1 MKRIISVLVTA
12 VMIFTAAF
20 QCSFAAQVTAEEAY
34 SSTGKTIYENTVQNI
49 AKESAYGSEWHI
61 LGLARSQ
68 YAGCDEIFEK
78 YYEDVVK
85 KIKDSKGVLSKNKYT
100 EYSRVIVAVKAI
112 GRNPKNTGGFDVT
125 AKLLEKE
132 NVVIQGL
139 NGPIWALIA
148 LNTDGYA
155 DSSAEFKKTAKEY
168 ISYILDAEKDGGGW
182 SLNSSE
188 TNADADITAMAL
200 TALAPY
206 YKEDSRV
213 KESADRAVLWLS
225 ENQNSD
231 GTYSSW
237 GTVNSES
244 CAQVTV
250 ALASLGIDPNKDER
264 FIKNGKS
271 VLDGLLG
278 FYTDGGFKHVS
289 TGKLNAMATEQG
301 YYALTAYFRFTGG
314 KTSLYDMSD
323 TGTAAPAAL
332 AKAKLVSV
340 KSVSKKG
347 VKITWNKVKT
357 AKGYQI
363 KYSAKKNMTD
373 AKTATSGSL
382 SKKITKLKSGKR
394 YYFKVR
400 AYKTADGSRIY
411 GGWSSVKS
419 VKVK

>member
-12 VMIFTAAF
+12 AMIFTLAF
-20 QCSFAAQVTAEEAY
+20 QCSFAAQATAEEAY
-34 SSTGKTIYENTVQNI
+34 SSTGKTIYENT
-49 AKESAYGSEWHI
+49 AKSPAYGSEWHI
-61 LGLARSQ
+61 LGLARSE
-68 YAGCDEIFEK
+68 YAGCDEMFEK

-85 KIKDSKGVLSKNKYT
+85 TLKDSKGVLSNNKYT
-100 EYSRVIVAVKAI
+100 EYSRAITAVKAI
-112 GRNPKNTGGFDVT
+112 GRNPKNTGGYDLT
-125 AKLLEKE
+125 EKLLEKE
-132 NVVIQGL
+132 KVTRQGL

-148 LNTDGYA
+148 LNTGGYA
-155 DSSAEFKKTAKEY
+155 DSSAEFKKVTKEY
-168 ISYILDAEKDGGGW
+168 VSYILDAEKNGGGW

-188 TNADADITAMAL
+188 ANADVDITGMAL

-206 YKEDSRV
+206 YKSDSRV
-213 KESADRAVLWLS
+213 KEAADRAVLWLS
-225 ENQNSD
+225 EVQKDD
-231 GTYSSW
+231 GAFASW

-250 ALASLGIDPNKDER
+250 ALTSLGIDPNKDER

-271 VLDGLLG
+271 VIDGLLR

-332 AKAKLVSV
+332 TKAKLVSV
-340 KSVSKKG
+340 KSVSKKT

-363 KYSAKKNMTD
+363 KYSTKKNMTG
-373 AKTATSGSL
+373 AKTVNSGSL
-382 SKKITKLKSGKR
+382 SKKITKLQSGKR

-411 GGWSSVKS
+411 GGWSSIKS

>member
-61 LGLARSQ
+61 LGLARSE

-85 KIKDSKGVLSKNKYT
+85 VLKENSGVLSKKKYT

-125 AKLLEKE
+125 EKLLEKE
-132 NVVIQGL
+132 KVTRQGL
-139 NGPIWALIA
+139 NGPVWALIA

-188 TNADADITAMAL
+188 TNADVDITAMAL

-213 KESADRAVLWLS
+213 KEAADRALAWLS
-225 ENQNSD
+225 EVQKDD
-231 GTYSSW
+231 GAYASW

-250 ALASLGIDPNKDER
+250 ALTSLGIDPNKDER

-271 VLDGLLG
+271 VIDGLLG

-340 KSVSKKG
+340 KSVSEKT
-347 VKITWNKVKT
+347 VKITWNKVRT

-363 KYSAKKNMTD
+363 KYSAKKNMKG
-373 AKTATSGSL
+373 AKTVTSGAL

>member
-112 GRNPKNTGGFDVT
+112 GRNPKNTGGYDVT

-132 NVVIQGL
+132 NVAIQGL

-188 TNADADITAMAL
+188 TNADADITGMAL

-213 KESADRAVLWLS
+213 KEAADRALAWLS
-225 ENQNSD
+225 EVQKDD
-231 GTYSSW
+231 GAYASW

-250 ALASLGIDPNKDER
+250 ALTSLGIDPNKDER

-271 VLDGLLG
+271 VIDGLLG

-323 TGTAAPAAL
+323 TGDATPAAL
-332 AKAKLVSV
+332 TKAKIVSV
-340 KSVSKKG
+340 KSVSEKG

-363 KYSAKKNMTD
+363 KYSAKKNMKG

>member
-20 QCSFAAQVTAEEAY
+20 QCSFAAQVAAEDAY
-34 SSTGKTIYENTVQNI
+34 SITGRAIYENT
-49 AKESAYGSEWHI
+49 AKSPVYGAEWHI
-61 LGLARSQ
+61 LGLARSE

-100 EYSRVIVAVKAI
+100 EYSRTIVAVKAI
-112 GRNPKNTGGFDVT
+112 GRNPKNTGGYDVT

-132 NVVIQGL
+132 NVAIQGL

-148 LNTDGYA
+148 LNTGGYA

-168 ISYILDAEKDGGGW
+168 TAYILEAEKDGGGW

-188 TNADADITAMAL
+188 TNADADITGMAL

-206 YKEDSRV
+206 YKEDSKVR
-213 KESADRAVLWLS
+213 EAADRALAWLS
-225 ENQNSD
+225 EVQKDD
-231 GTYSSW
+231 GAYASW

-250 ALASLGIDPNKDER
+250 ALTSLGIDPNKDER

-323 TGTAAPAAL
+323 TGDATPAAL
-332 AKAKLVSV
+332 TKAKIVSV
-340 KSVSKKG
+340 KSVSEKG
-347 VKITWNKVKT
+347 IKITWNKVRT

-363 KYSAKKNMTD
+363 KYSTKKNMTV
-373 AKTATSGSL
+373 AKTVTSGAL

-400 AYKTADGSRIY
+400 AYKSADGSRIY

>member
-61 LGLARSQ
+61 SGLARSQ

-112 GRNPKNTGGFDVT
+112 GRNPKNTGGFDMT
-125 AKLLEKE
+125 EKLLEKE
-132 NVVIQGL
+132 KVTRQGL
-139 NGPIWALIA
+139 NGPVWALIA
-148 LNTDGYA
+148 LNTGGYA
-155 DSSAEFKKTAKEY
+155 DSSAEFKKITKEY
-168 ISYILDAEKDGGGW
+168 ITYILDAEKDGGGW

-206 YKEDSRV
+206 CKGDSKVR
-213 KESADRAVLWLS
+213 ESADRAVLWLS

-250 ALASLGIDPNKDER
+250 ALTSLGIDPNKDER

-347 VKITWNKVKT
+347 VKITWNKVRT

-363 KYSAKKNMTD
+363 KYSAKKNMKG
-373 AKTATSGSL
+373 AKTVTSGAL

-400 AYKTADGSRIY
+400 AYKSADGSRIY

>member
-1 MKRIISVLVTA
+1 MKRIISALVTA
-12 VMIFTAAF
+12 LMIFTLAF
-20 QCSFAAQVTAEEAY
+20 QCSFAAQITAEEAY
-34 SSTGKTIYENTVQNI
+34 SSTGKTIYENIVQNI

-68 YAGCDEIFEK
+68 YAGCDEIFEA

-85 KIKDSKGVLSKNKYT
+85 ALKDSKGVLSKNKYT
-100 EYSRVIVAVKAI
+100 EYSRVIVAVKSI
-112 GRNPKNTGGFDVT
+112 GRNPRNTGGYDMT

-132 NVVIQGL
+132 KVTGQGL

-148 LNTDGYA
+148 LNTGGYA
-155 DSSAEFKKTAKEY
+155 DSSAKFKKITKEY
-168 ISYILDAEKDGGGW
+168 IAYILDAEKDSGGW
-182 SLNSSE
+182 ALNSSD
-188 TNADADITAMAL
+188 TKADVDITGMAL

-206 YKEDSRV
+206 YKENSKV
-213 KESADRAVLWLS
+213 KEAADRAVLWLS
-225 ENQNSD
+225 EVQKDD
-231 GTYSSW
+231 GAYASW

-250 ALASLGIDPNKDER
+250 ALTSLGIDPNKDER

-271 VLDGLLG
+271 VIDGLLG

-323 TGTAAPAAL
+323 TGDATPAAL
-332 AKAKLVSV
+332 TKAKIVSV
-340 KSVSKKG
+340 KAVSEKG
-347 VKITWNKVKT
+347 IKITWNKVRT

-363 KYSAKKNMTD
+363 KYSTKKNMTG
-373 AKTATSGSL
+373 AKTVTSDYL

-411 GGWSSVKS
+411 GGWSRVKS

>member
-61 LGLARSQ
+61 LGLARSE

-100 EYSRVIVAVKAI
+100 EYSRAIVAVKAI
-112 GRNPKNTGGFDVT
+112 GRNPKNTGGYDMT

-132 NVVIQGL
+132 NVAIQGL

-188 TNADADITAMAL
+188 TNADVDITGMAL

-213 KESADRAVLWLS
+213 KEAADRALAWLS
-225 ENQNSD
+225 EVQKDD
-231 GTYSSW
+231 GAYASW

-250 ALASLGIDPNKDER
+250 ALTSLGIDPNKDER

-271 VLDGLLG
+271 VIDGLLG

-323 TGTAAPAAL
+323 TGDATPAAL
-332 AKAKLVSV
+332 TKAKIVSV

-363 KYSAKKNMTD
+363 KYSAKKNMKG

-382 SKKITKLKSGKR
+382 SKKITKLKPGKR

-411 GGWSSVKS
+411 GGWSSTKS

>member
-1 MKRIISVLVTA
+1 MRHRLRQRKH
-12 VMIFTAAF
+12 TAAQAKPF
-20 QCSFAAQVTAEEAY
+20 TRTQF
-34 SSTGKTIYENTVQNI
+34 KTLL
-49 AKESAYGSEWHI
+49 KESAYGSEWHI

-132 NVVIQGL
+132 NVAIQGL

-188 TNADADITAMAL
+188 TNADADITGMAL

-213 KESADRAVLWLS
+213 KEAADRALAWLS
-225 ENQNSD
+225 EVQKDD
-231 GTYSSW
+231 GAYASW

-250 ALASLGIDPNKDER
+250 ALTSLGIDPNKDER

-271 VLDGLLG
+271 VIDGLLG

-323 TGTAAPAAL
+323 TGDATPVAL
-332 AKAKLVSV
+332 TKAKIVSV

-363 KYSAKKNMTD
+363 KYSAKKNMKG

-382 SKKITKLKSGKR
+382 SKKITKLKPGKR

-411 GGWSSVKS
+411 GGWSSTKS

>member
-112 GRNPKNTGGFDVT
+112 GRNPKNTGGYDVT

-132 NVVIQGL
+132 NVAIQGL

-188 TNADADITAMAL
+188 TNADADITGMAL

-213 KESADRAVLWLS
+213 KEAADRALAWLS
-225 ENQNSD
+225 EVQKDD
-231 GTYSSW
+231 GAYASW

-250 ALASLGIDPNKDER
+250 ALTSLGIDPNKDER

-323 TGTAAPAAL
+323 TGDATPAAL
-332 AKAKLVSV
+332 TKAKIVSV

-363 KYSAKKNMTD
+363 KYSAKKNMKG

-411 GGWSSVKS
+411 GGWSSTKS

>member
-132 NVVIQGL
+132 NVAIQGL

-188 TNADADITAMAL
+188 TNADVDITGMAL

-213 KESADRAVLWLS
+213 KEAADRALAWLS
-225 ENQNSD
+225 EVQKDD
-231 GTYSSW
+231 GAYASW

-250 ALASLGIDPNKDER
+250 ALTSLGIDPNKDER

-271 VLDGLLG
+271 VIDGLLG

-323 TGTAAPAAL
+323 TGDATPAAL
-332 AKAKLVSV
+332 TKAKIVSV

-363 KYSAKKNMTD
+363 KYSAKKNMKG

-400 AYKTADGSRIY
+400 AYKSADGSRIY

>member
-78 YYEDVVK
+78 YYEDEVK

-100 EYSRVIVAVKAI
+100 EYSRAIVAVKAI
-112 GRNPKNTGGFDVT
+112 GRNPKNTGGYDVT

-132 NVVIQGL
+132 NVAIQGL

-188 TNADADITAMAL
+188 TNADADITGMAL

-250 ALASLGIDPNKDER
+250 ALTSLGIDPNKDER

-271 VLDGLLG
+271 VIDGLLG

-323 TGTAAPAAL
+323 TGDATPAAL
-332 AKAKLVSV
+332 TKAKIVSV

-373 AKTATSGSL
+373 AKTVTSGAL

-411 GGWSSVKS
+411 GGWSSTKS

>member
-112 GRNPKNTGGFDVT
+112 GRNPKNTGGFDVA

-132 NVVIQGL
+132 NVAIQGL

-148 LNTDGYA
+148 LNTGGYA

-188 TNADADITAMAL
+188 TNADVDITAMAL

-206 YKEDSRV
+206 YKGDSKVR
-213 KESADRAVLWLS
+213 ESADRAVLWLS

-250 ALASLGIDPNKDER
+250 ALTSLGIDPNKDER

-323 TGTAAPAAL
+323 TGDATPAAL
-332 AKAKLVSV
+332 TKAKIVSV
-340 KSVSKKG
+340 KSVSEKG
-347 VKITWNKVKT
+347 VKITWNKVRT

-363 KYSAKKNMTD
+363 KYSTKKNMTD

>member
-1 MKRIISVLVTA
+1 MKRIISVLVTV

-61 LGLARSQ
+61 LGLARSE

-112 GRNPKNTGGFDVT
+112 GRNPKNTGGFDMT
-125 AKLLEKE
+125 EKLLEKE
-132 NVVIQGL
+132 KVTRQGL
-139 NGPIWALIA
+139 NGPVWALIA

-213 KESADRAVLWLS
+213 KEAADRAVLWLS

-250 ALASLGIDPNKDER
+250 ALTSLGIDPNKDER

-323 TGTAAPAAL
+323 TGDATPAAL
-332 AKAKLVSV
+332 TKAKLVSV
-340 KSVSKKG
+340 KSVSEKG
-347 VKITWNKVKT
+347 VKITWNKVRT

>member
-61 LGLARSQ
+61 LGLARSE

-100 EYSRVIVAVKAI
+100 EYSRTIVAVKAI

-132 NVVIQGL
+132 NVAIQGL

-250 ALASLGIDPNKDER
+250 ALTSLGIDPNKDER

-271 VLDGLLG
+271 VIDGLLG

-323 TGTAAPAAL
+323 TGDATPAAL
-332 AKAKLVSV
+332 TKAKIVSV

-373 AKTATSGSL
+373 AKTVTSGAL

-411 GGWSSVKS
+411 GGWSSTKS

>member
-12 VMIFTAAF
+12 VMIFTPAF
-20 QCSFAAQVTAEEAY
+20 QCSFAAEVTTEEAY
-34 SSTGKTIYENTVQNI
+34 SGTGRTVYENT
-49 AKESAYGSEWHI
+49 AKSPAYGSEWHI
-61 LGLARSQ
+61 LGLARSE
-68 YAGCDEIFEK
+68 YAGCDEIFET
-78 YYEDVVK
+78 YYEDIVK
-85 KIKDSKGVLSKNKYT
+85 TLKDNKGVLSKNKYT
-100 EYSRVIVAVKAI
+100 EYSRAIIAVKAI
-112 GRNPKNTGGFDVT
+112 GRNPKNTGGFDMT
-125 AKLLEKE
+125 EKLLEKE
-132 NVVIQGL
+132 KVTRQGL

-148 LNTDGYA
+148 LNTGGYA
-155 DSSAEFKKTAKEY
+155 DSTTGFKKITKEY

-182 SLNSSE
+182 SLNSSD
-188 TNADADITAMAL
+188 TDADVDITGMAL

-206 YKEDSRV
+206 YKENKNV
-213 KESADRAVLWLS
+213 KEAADRALVWLS
-225 ENQNSD
+225 EVQQDD
-231 GTYSSW
+231 GAYASW

-244 CAQVTV
+244 CAQVIV
-250 ALASLGIDPNKDER
+250 ALTSLGIDPNKDER

-278 FYTDGGFKHVS
+278 FYTGGGFKHVS

-301 YYALTAYFRFTGG
+301 YYAMTAYFRFTGG

-323 TGTAAPAAL
+323 TGTAVPAAPAR
-332 AKAKLVSV
+332 AKLVSV
-340 KSVSKKG
+340 KSGSEKT

-382 SKKITKLKSGKR
+382 SKKITKLKSGKK
-394 YYFKVR
+394 YYFRVR

-411 GGWSSVKS
+411 GGWSSIKS

>member
-188 TNADADITAMAL
+188 TNADVDITGMAL

-206 YKEDSRV
+206 YKGDSRV

-250 ALASLGIDPNKDER
+250 ALTSLGIDPNKDER

-271 VLDGLLG
+271 VIDGLLG

-323 TGTAAPAAL
+323 TGDATPAAL
-332 AKAKLVSV
+332 TKAKIVSV
-340 KSVSKKG
+340 KSVSEKG

-411 GGWSSVKS
+411 GGWSSTKS

>member
-1 MKRIISVLVTA
+1 
-12 VMIFTAAF
+12 
-20 QCSFAAQVTAEEAY
+20 
-34 SSTGKTIYENTVQNI
+34 
-49 AKESAYGSEWHI
+49 
-61 LGLARSQ
+61 
-68 YAGCDEIFEK
+68 
-78 YYEDVVK
+78 
-85 KIKDSKGVLSKNKYT
+85 
-100 EYSRVIVAVKAI
+100 
-112 GRNPKNTGGFDVT
+112 
-125 AKLLEKE
+125 
-132 NVVIQGL
+132 
-139 NGPIWALIA
+139 
-148 LNTDGYA
+148 
-155 DSSAEFKKTAKEY
+155 
-168 ISYILDAEKDGGGW
+168 
-182 SLNSSE
+182 
-188 TNADADITAMAL
+188 MAL

-250 ALASLGIDPNKDER
+250 ALTSLGIDPNKDER

-323 TGTAAPAAL
+323 TGEATPAAL
-332 AKAKLVSV
+332 TKAKIVSV
-340 KSVSKKG
+340 KSVSEKG
-347 VKITWNKVKT
+347 VKITWNKVRT

-363 KYSAKKNMTD
+363 KYSTKKNMTV

-411 GGWSSVKS
+411 GDWSSVKS

>member
-112 GRNPKNTGGFDVT
+112 GRNPKNTGGYDVT

-132 NVVIQGL
+132 NVAIQGL

-206 YKEDSRV
+206 YKGDSRV
-213 KESADRAVLWLS
+213 KEAADRALAWLS
-225 ENQNSD
+225 EVQKD
-231 GTYSSW
+231 GGAYASW

-250 ALASLGIDPNKDER
+250 ALTSLGIDPNKDER

-271 VLDGLLG
+271 VIDGLLG

-323 TGTAAPAAL
+323 TGDATPAAL
-332 AKAKLVSV
+332 TKAKIVSV

-363 KYSAKKNMTD
+363 KYSAKKNMKG

-382 SKKITKLKSGKR
+382 SKKITKLKPGKR

-411 GGWSSVKS
+411 GGWSSTKS

>member
-61 LGLARSQ
+61 LGLARSE

-100 EYSRVIVAVKAI
+100 EYSRTIVAVKAI
-112 GRNPKNTGGFDVT
+112 GRNPKNTGGYDVT

-132 NVVIQGL
+132 NVAIQGL

-188 TNADADITAMAL
+188 TNADVDITGMAL

-213 KESADRAVLWLS
+213 KESADRALAWLS
-225 ENQNSD
+225 EVQKDD
-231 GTYSSW
+231 GAYASW

-250 ALASLGIDPNKDER
+250 ALTSLGIDPNKDER

-271 VLDGLLG
+271 VIDGLLG

-323 TGTAAPAAL
+323 TGDATPAAL
-332 AKAKLVSV
+332 TKAKIVSV

-363 KYSAKKNMTD
+363 KYSAKKNMKG
-373 AKTATSGSL
+373 AKTVTSGAL
-382 SKKITKLKSGKR
+382 SKKITKLKPGKR

-411 GGWSSVKS
+411 GGWSSTKS

>member
-34 SSTGKTIYENTVQNI
+34 SSTGRAIYENT
-49 AKESAYGSEWHI
+49 AKSPVYGAEWHI
-61 LGLARSQ
+61 LGLARSE

-132 NVVIQGL
+132 NVAIQGL

-168 ISYILDAEKDGGGW
+168 TAYILDAEKDGGGW

-206 YKEDSRV
+206 YKGDRKVREA
-213 KESADRAVLWLS
+213 ADRALAWLS
-225 ENQNSD
+225 EVQKDD
-231 GTYSSW
+231 GAYASW

-363 KYSAKKNMTD
+363 KYSAKKNMTV
-373 AKTATSGSL
+373 AKTVTSGSL

>member
-12 VMIFTAAF
+12 AMIFELAF
-20 QCSFAAQVTAEEAY
+20 QCSFAAQVTAEDAY
-34 SSTGKTIYENTVQNI
+34 SSTGRTIYENT
-49 AKESAYGSEWHI
+49 AGSPAYGAEWHI
-61 LGLARSQ
+61 LGLARSE
-68 YAGCDEIFEK
+68 YSGCDEMFEA

-85 KIKDSKGVLSKNKYT
+85 ALKDSKGVLSENKYT
-100 EYSRVIVAVKAI
+100 EYSRAIVAVKAI
-112 GRNPKNTGGFDVT
+112 GRNPKNTGGYDMT
-125 AKLLEKE
+125 EKLLEKE
-132 NVVIQGL
+132 KVTRQGL

-148 LNTDGYA
+148 LNTGGYA
-155 DSSAEFKKTAKEY
+155 DSSAEFKKITKEY
-168 ISYILDAEKDGGGW
+168 VNYILDAEKDGGGW

-188 TNADADITAMAL
+188 ANADVDITGMAL

-206 YKEDSRV
+206 CKENKNI
-213 KESADRAVLWLS
+213 KEAADRALAWLS
-225 ENQNSD
+225 EVQQDD
-231 GTYSSW
+231 GAYASW
-237 GTVNSES
+237 STVNSES
-244 CAQVTV
+244 CAQVIV
-250 ALASLGIDPNKDER
+250 ALTSLGIDPNKDER

-289 TGKLNAMATEQG
+289 TGKLNSMATEQG
-301 YYALTAYFRFTGG
+301 YYALAAYFRFTGG

-340 KSVSKKG
+340 KAVSKKT

-363 KYSAKKNMTD
+363 KYSTKKNMTG
-373 AKTATSGSL
+373 AKTITSSSL
-382 SKKITKLKSGKR
+382 SKKITKLQSGKK

-400 AYKTADGSRIY
+400 AYKTLDGSRIY
-411 GGWSSVKS
+411 GGWSSIKS

>member
-132 NVVIQGL
+132 NVAIQGL

-188 TNADADITAMAL
+188 TNADADITGMAL

-213 KESADRAVLWLS
+213 KEAADRALAWLS
-225 ENQNSD
+225 EVQKDD
-231 GTYSSW
+231 GAYASW

-250 ALASLGIDPNKDER
+250 ALTSLGIDPNKDER

-271 VLDGLLG
+271 VIDGLLG

-323 TGTAAPAAL
+323 TGDATPVAL
-332 AKAKLVSV
+332 TKAKIVSV

-363 KYSAKKNMTD
+363 KYSAKKNMKG

-400 AYKTADGSRIY
+400 AYKSADGSRIY
-411 GGWSSVKS
+411 GGWSSTKS
-419 VKVK
+419 MKVK

>member
-100 EYSRVIVAVKAI
+100 EYSRAIVAVKAI
-112 GRNPKNTGGFDVT
+112 GRNPKNTGGYDVT

-132 NVVIQGL
+132 NVAIQGL

-188 TNADADITAMAL
+188 TNADADITGMAL

-206 YKEDSRV
+206 YKGDSRV
-213 KESADRAVLWLS
+213 KEAADRALAWLS
-225 ENQNSD
+225 EVQKDD
-231 GTYSSW
+231 GAYASW

-250 ALASLGIDPNKDER
+250 ALTSLGIDPNKDER

-323 TGTAAPAAL
+323 TGDATPVAL
-332 AKAKLVSV
+332 TKAKIVSV

-347 VKITWNKVKT
+347 VKITWNKVRT

-363 KYSAKKNMTD
+363 KYSTKKNMTV
-373 AKTATSGSL
+373 AKTVTSGAL

-411 GGWSSVKS
+411 GGWSSTKS

>member
-12 VMIFTAAF
+12 AMIFALAF
-20 QCSFAAQVTAEEAY
+20 QCSFAAQVTAEDAY
-34 SSTGKTIYENTVQNI
+34 SSTGRTIYENT
-49 AKESAYGSEWHI
+49 AGSPAYGAEWHI
-61 LGLARSQ
+61 LGLARSE
-68 YAGCDEIFEK
+68 YSGCDEMFEA

-139 NGPIWALIA
+139 NGPVWALIA
-148 LNTDGYA
+148 LNTGGYA

-168 ISYILDAEKDGGGW
+168 ISYILDAEKDSGGW

-188 TNADADITAMAL
+188 TNADADITGMAL

-213 KESADRAVLWLS
+213 KEAADRAVLWLS

-250 ALASLGIDPNKDER
+250 ALTSLGIDPNKDER

-271 VLDGLLG
+271 VIDGLLG

-323 TGTAAPAAL
+323 TGDATPAAL
-332 AKAKLVSV
+332 TKAKIVSV

-347 VKITWNKVKT
+347 VKITWNKVRT

>member
-61 LGLARSQ
+61 LGLARSE

-100 EYSRVIVAVKAI
+100 EYSRTIVAVKAI
-112 GRNPKNTGGFDVT
+112 GRNPKNTGGYDVT

-132 NVVIQGL
+132 NVAIQGL

-148 LNTDGYA
+148 LNTGGYA

-168 ISYILDAEKDGGGW
+168 TAYILEAEKDGGGW

-188 TNADADITAMAL
+188 TNADTDITAMAL

-206 YKEDSRV
+206 YKGDSRV

-250 ALASLGIDPNKDER
+250 ALTSLGIDPNKDER

-271 VLDGLLG
+271 VIDGLLG

-323 TGTAAPAAL
+323 TGDATPAAL
-332 AKAKLVSV
+332 TKANIVSV
-340 KSVSKKG
+340 KSVSGKG

-363 KYSAKKNMTD
+363 KYSTKKNMTD

-400 AYKTADGSRIY
+400 AYKSADGSRIY

>member
-1 MKRIISVLVTA
+1 MKRIISLFVTA
-12 VMIFTAAF
+12 VMIFTLAF
-20 QCSFAAQVTAEEAY
+20 QCSFAAQITAEDAY
-34 SSTGKTIYENTVQNI
+34 SSTGKTIYENT
-49 AKESAYGSEWHI
+49 AKSPVYGAEWHI
-61 LGLARSQ
+61 SGLARSE
-68 YAGCDEIFEK
+68 YAGCDEMFEK

-85 KIKDSKGVLSKNKYT
+85 ALKDSKGVLSDSKYT
-100 EYSRVIVAVKAI
+100 EYSRTITAVKAI
-112 GRNPKNTGGFDVT
+112 GRNPKNTGGYDMT
-125 AKLLEKE
+125 EKLLEKE
-132 NVVIQGL
+132 KVTRQGL

-148 LNTDGYA
+148 LNTGGYA
-155 DSSAEFKKTAKEY
+155 DSSAEFKKITKEY

-182 SLNSSE
+182 SLNSSKAKE
-188 TNADADITAMAL
+188 SADVDITGMAL

-206 YKEDSRV
+206 YKSDSRV
-213 KESADRAVLWLS
+213 KEAADRALTWLS
-225 ENQNSD
+225 KVQKDD
-231 GTYSSW
+231 GAYASW
-237 GTVNSES
+237 DTVNSES

-250 ALASLGIDPNKDER
+250 ALTSLGIDPNKDER

-271 VLDGLLG
+271 VIDGLLG

-323 TGTAAPAAL
+323 TGDATPAAL
-332 AKAKLVSV
+332 TKAKIVSV
-340 KSVSKKG
+340 KAVSEKG
-347 VKITWNKVKT
+347 IKITWNKVRT

-363 KYSAKKNMTD
+363 KYSTKKNMTA
-373 AKTATSGSL
+373 AKTVTSGTL
-382 SKKITKLKSGKR
+382 SKKITKLRSGKR

-411 GGWSSVKS
+411 GGWSSIKS

>member
-34 SSTGKTIYENTVQNI
+34 SSTGRAIYENT
-49 AKESAYGSEWHI
+49 AKSPVYGAEWHI
-61 LGLARSQ
+61 LGLARSE

-132 NVVIQGL
+132 NVAIQGL

-213 KESADRAVLWLS
+213 KEAADRALAWLS
-225 ENQNSD
+225 EVQKDD
-231 GTYSSW
+231 GAYASW

-250 ALASLGIDPNKDER
+250 ALTSLGIDPNKDER

-271 VLDGLLG
+271 VIDGLLG

-363 KYSAKKNMTD
+363 KYSAKKNMKG
-373 AKTATSGSL
+373 AKTVTSGAL

>member
-61 LGLARSQ
+61 LGLARSE

-100 EYSRVIVAVKAI
+100 EYSRTIVAVKAI
-112 GRNPKNTGGFDVT
+112 GRNPKNTGGYDVT

-132 NVVIQGL
+132 NVAIQGL

-188 TNADADITAMAL
+188 TNADVDITGMAL

-213 KESADRAVLWLS
+213 KESADRALAWLS
-225 ENQNSD
+225 EVQKDD
-231 GTYSSW
+231 GAYASW

-250 ALASLGIDPNKDER
+250 ALTSLGIDPNKDER

-271 VLDGLLG
+271 VIDGLLG

-323 TGTAAPAAL
+323 TGDATPAAL
-332 AKAKLVSV
+332 TKAKIVSV

-363 KYSAKKNMTD
+363 KYSAKKNMKG

-400 AYKTADGSRIY
+400 AYKSADGSRIY
-411 GGWSSVKS
+411 GGWSSTKS

>member
-188 TNADADITAMAL
+188 TNADVDITGMAL

-206 YKEDSRV
+206 YKGDSRV

-250 ALASLGIDPNKDER
+250 ALTSLGIDPNKDER

-271 VLDGLLG
+271 VIDGLLG

-323 TGTAAPAAL
+323 TGDATPAAL
-332 AKAKLVSV
+332 TKAKIVSV
-340 KSVSKKG
+340 KSVSEKG
-347 VKITWNKVKT
+347 VKITWNKVRT

-411 GGWSSVKS
+411 GGWSSTKS

>member
-1 MKRIISVLVTA
+1 MKRIISVFVTA

-20 QCSFAAQVTAEEAY
+20 QCSFAAQVTADEAY
-34 SSTGKTIYENTVQNI
+34 SSTGKTIYENT
-49 AKESAYGSEWHI
+49 AKSPAYGSEWHI
-61 LGLARSQ
+61 LGLARSE
-68 YAGCDEIFEK
+68 YAGCDEMFEK

-85 KIKDSKGVLSKNKYT
+85 TLKDSKGVLSNNKYT
-100 EYSRVIVAVKAI
+100 EYSRAITAVKAI
-112 GRNPKNTGGFDVT
+112 GRNPKNTGGYDMT

-132 NVVIQGL
+132 KVTRQGL

-148 LNTDGYA
+148 LNTGGYA
-155 DSSAEFKKTAKEY
+155 DSTTEFKKITKEY
-168 ISYILDAEKDGGGW
+168 ISYILDAEKDDGGW

-188 TNADADITAMAL
+188 ANADVDITGMAL

-206 YKEDSRV
+206 YKSDSRV
-213 KESADRAVLWLS
+213 IEAVDRALAWLS
-225 ENQNSD
+225 SVQKDD
-231 GTYSSW
+231 GAFASW

-244 CAQVTV
+244 CAQVIV
-250 ALASLGIDPNKDER
+250 ALTSLGIDPNKDER

-301 YYALTAYFRFTGG
+301 YYALAAYFRFTGG

-323 TGTAAPAAL
+323 TGTAAPVTL
-332 AKAKLVSV
+332 AKAKLASV
-340 KSVSKKG
+340 KSVSKKT

-363 KYSAKKNMTD
+363 KYSTKKNMTG
-373 AKTATSGSL
+373 AKTVSSTAL
-382 SKKITKLKSGKR
+382 SKKITKLQSGKK

-411 GGWSSVKS
+411 GGWSSIKS

>member
-34 SSTGKTIYENTVQNI
+34 SSTGRTIYENT
-49 AKESAYGSEWHI
+49 AKSPVYGAEWHI

-68 YAGCDEIFEK
+68 YTGCDEIFEK

-85 KIKDSKGVLSKNKYT
+85 VLKENSGVLSKKKYT

-112 GRNPKNTGGFDVT
+112 GRNPKNTGGFDMT
-125 AKLLEKE
+125 EKLLEKE
-132 NVVIQGL
+132 KVTRQGL
-139 NGPIWALIA
+139 NGPVWALIA
-148 LNTDGYA
+148 LNTVGYA
-155 DSSAEFKKTAKEY
+155 DSSAEFKKITKEY
-168 ISYILDAEKDGGGW
+168 ITYILDAEKDSGGW

-213 KESADRAVLWLS
+213 KEAADRAVLWLS

-250 ALASLGIDPNKDER
+250 ALTSLGIDPNKDER

-271 VLDGLLG
+271 VIDGLLG

-323 TGTAAPAAL
+323 TGDATPAAL
-332 AKAKLVSV
+332 TKAKIVSV

-363 KYSAKKNMTD
+363 KYSAKKNMKG

-382 SKKITKLKSGKR
+382 SKKITKLKPGKR

-411 GGWSSVKS
+411 GGWSSTKS

>member
-12 VMIFTAAF
+12 VMIFTLAF
-20 QCSFAAQVTAEEAY
+20 QCSFAAQVTAEEVY
-34 SSTGKTIYENTVQNI
+34 SSTGKTIYENT
-49 AKESAYGSEWHI
+49 AKSPAYGSEWHI
-61 LGLARSQ
+61 LGLARSE
-68 YAGCDEIFEK
+68 YAGCDEMFEK

-85 KIKDSKGVLSKNKYT
+85 TLKDSKGVLSNNKYT

-112 GRNPKNTGGFDVT
+112 GRNPKNTGGYDMT

-132 NVVIQGL
+132 KVTRQGL

-148 LNTDGYA
+148 LNTGGYA
-155 DSSAEFKKTAKEY
+155 DSTTEFKKITKEY

-188 TNADADITAMAL
+188 INADVDITGMAL

-206 YKEDSRV
+206 YKENRNV
-213 KESADRAVLWLS
+213 REAADRALAWLS
-225 ENQNSD
+225 EVQKDD
-231 GTYSSW
+231 GAYASW

-244 CAQVTV
+244 CAQVIV
-250 ALASLGIDPNKDER
+250 ALTSLGIDPNKDER

-301 YYALTAYFRFTGG
+301 YYALTAYFRFAGG

-323 TGTAAPAAL
+323 TGDATPAAL
-332 AKAKLVSV
+332 TKAKIVSV
-340 KSVSKKG
+340 KAVSEKG
-347 VKITWNKVKT
+347 IKITWNKVRT

-363 KYSAKKNMTD
+363 KYSTKKNMTA
-373 AKTATSGSL
+373 AKTVTSGTL
-382 SKKITKLKSGKR
+382 SKKITKLRSGKR

-411 GGWSSVKS
+411 GGWSSIKS

>member
-1 MKRIISVLVTA
+1 MKRIISVFVTA

-20 QCSFAAQVTAEEAY
+20 QCSFAAQVTADEAY
-34 SSTGKTIYENTVQNI
+34 SSTGKTIYENT
-49 AKESAYGSEWHI
+49 AKSPAYGSEWHI
-61 LGLARSQ
+61 LGLARSE
-68 YAGCDEIFEK
+68 YAGCDEMFEK

-85 KIKDSKGVLSKNKYT
+85 TLKDSKGVLSNNKYT
-100 EYSRVIVAVKAI
+100 EYSRAITAVKAI
-112 GRNPKNTGGFDVT
+112 GRNPKNTGGYDMT

-132 NVVIQGL
+132 KVTRQGL

-148 LNTDGYA
+148 LNTGGYA
-155 DSSAEFKKTAKEY
+155 DSTTEFKKITKEY
-168 ISYILDAEKDGGGW
+168 ISYILDAEKDDGGW

-188 TNADADITAMAL
+188 ANADVDITGMAL

-206 YKEDSRV
+206 YKSDSRV
-213 KESADRAVLWLS
+213 IEAVDRALAWLS
-225 ENQNSD
+225 SVQKDD
-231 GTYSSW
+231 GAFASW

-244 CAQVTV
+244 CAQVIV
-250 ALASLGIDPNKDER
+250 ALTSLGIDPNKDER

-289 TGKLNAMATEQG
+289 SGKLNAMATEQG
-301 YYALTAYFRFTGG
+301 YYALTAYFRFTKG

-323 TGTAAPAAL
+323 TGTAAPTAL
-332 AKAKLVSV
+332 KKAKLASV
-340 KSVSKKG
+340 KSVSKKT

-363 KYSAKKNMTD
+363 KYSTKKNMTG
-373 AKTATSGSL
+373 AKTVSSTAL
-382 SKKITKLKSGKR
+382 SKKITKLQSGKK

-411 GGWSSVKS
+411 GGWSSTKS

>member
-188 TNADADITAMAL
+188 TNADVDITGMAL

-206 YKEDSRV
+206 YKGDSRV

-250 ALASLGIDPNKDER
+250 ALTSLGIDPNKDER

-271 VLDGLLG
+271 VIDGLLG

-347 VKITWNKVKT
+347 VKITWNKVRT

>member
-1 MKRIISVLVTA
+1 MKRILSVLVTA
-12 VMIFTAAF
+12 VMILTLSF
-20 QCSFAAQVTAEEAY
+20 QDSFAAQITAEDAY
-34 SSTGKTIYENTVQNI
+34 SSTGRAIYENT
-49 AKESAYGSEWHI
+49 AKSPVYGAEWHI
-61 LGLARSQ
+61 LGIARSE

-85 KIKDSKGVLSKNKYT
+85 VLKENSGVLSKKKYT

-206 YKEDSRV
+206 YKGDSKVR
-213 KESADRAVLWLS
+213 ESADRAVLWLS

-250 ALASLGIDPNKDER
+250 ALTSLGIDPNKDER

-271 VLDGLLG
+271 VIDGLLG

-340 KSVSKKG
+340 KSVSKKT
-347 VKITWNKVKT
+347 VKITWNKVRT

-400 AYKTADGSRIY
+400 AYKSADGSRIY

>member
-12 VMIFTAAF
+12 VMIFTPAF
-20 QCSFAAQVTAEEAY
+20 QCSFAAEITAEEAY
-34 SSTGKTIYENTVQNI
+34 SSTGKTIYENT
-49 AKESAYGSEWHI
+49 AKSPAYGSEWHI
-61 LGLARSQ
+61 LGLARSE
-68 YAGCDEIFEK
+68 YEGCDEIFEK

-85 KIKDSKGVLSKNKYT
+85 TLKDGKGVLSNNKYT
-100 EYSRVIVAVKAI
+100 EYSRVITAVKAI
-112 GRNPKNTGGFDVT
+112 GRNPKNTGGFDMT
-125 AKLLEKE
+125 EKLLDKEK
-132 NVVIQGL
+132 VTRQGL
-139 NGPIWALIA
+139 NGPVWALIA
-148 LNTDGYA
+148 LNTGSYA
-155 DSSAEFKKTAKEY
+155 DSTTEFKKIAKEY
-168 ISYILDAEKDGGGW
+168 TAYILDAEKDGGGW

-188 TNADADITAMAL
+188 ANADVDITGMAL

-206 YKEDSRV
+206 YKSDSRV
-213 KESADRAVLWLS
+213 KEAADRALTWLS
-225 ENQNSD
+225 KVQNDD
-231 GTYSSW
+231 GAYASW

-244 CAQVTV
+244 CAQVIV
-250 ALASLGIDPNKDER
+250 ALTSLGIDPNKDER

-271 VLDGLLG
+271 VIDGLLG

-323 TGTAAPAAL
+323 TGDATPAAL
-332 AKAKLVSV
+332 TKAKIVSV
-340 KSVSKKG
+340 KSVSEKG
-347 VKITWNKVKT
+347 VKITWNKVRT

-363 KYSAKKNMTD
+363 KYSAKKNMKG
-373 AKTATSGSL
+373 AKTVTSGSL